1 MSQPR
6 RRVNPKAFVRDVR
19 AGLNDDDLMSKY
31 GVSSLELERLFRML
45 VDQGLVTQ
53 GDLEERG
60 RLLLR
65 ETTDEEP
72 GATPYRE
79 DGIDRRRRTPGPQ
92 VFYKSKVAWLADR
105 VGLALRSRLT
115 FVATYL
121 LLFVFVTWGV
131 CLFLEVR
138 PGGERRNEDFSQ
150 HFPVPRMGAGHAF
163 PGADMPFDGQ
173 MMPVGEI
180 ARGKDIVAGI
190 VQGRISGSDLE
201 AFSDFPEFRA
211 CQRCLEECQQGA
223 SIYERGKSQSEAEE
237 CRRACLTNCSR
248 TARWLM
254 SQ

>member
-6 RRVNPKAFVRDVR
+6 RTVNPKAFVRDVR
-19 AGLNDDDLMSKY
+19 VGLNDDDLMSKY

-53 GDLEERG
+53 SDLEGRG
-60 RLLLR
+60 RLLFR
-65 ETTDEEP
+65 ETTDGEP
-72 GATPYRE
+72 GPTPYRE
-79 DGIDRRRRTPGPQ
+79 DSIEHRWRTPGPQ
-92 VFYKSKVAWLADR
+92 VFFRPKVAWLADR

-115 FVATYL
+115 FVVTYL
-121 LLFVFVTWGV
+121 LLFAFVTWGA
-131 CLFLEVR
+131 CLLLGVR
-138 PGGERRNEDFSQ
+138 PGGERRDEDYSQ
-150 HFPVPRMGAGHAF
+150 YMPVPRTRAGRVLPGAG
-163 PGADMPFDGQ
+163 MPFDGQ
-173 MMPVGEI
+173 MLPSAEI

-201 AFSDFPEFRA
+201 AFSDFPEYRA
-211 CQRCLEECQQGA
+211 CQRCLEECQQRA
-223 SIYERGKSQSEAEE
+223 STYEQGKSQSEAEE